1 MRTIQ
6 KQQVEDLLSQ
16 MKEAHEQIK
25 KYIGQGSIPQAM
37 ELLEDC
43 QNGAITIGTL
53 IENTEGEGH
62 PTISLLEAYCEFV
75 YRIYQKLE
83 ENSNEI
89 NADKFD
95 KQLRQRLIKVVNS
108 VKNDIPTRIEAVFLP
123 YKASMWDSLESVW
136 KAADEDPNCDAYVIP
151 IPYYDKNPDGSFR
164 EMHYEGDQ
172 YPDYVPIISYEKY
185 DFEIRKPDA
194 IYIHNPYDECNLVT
208 SVHPSFYSKKLK
220 EYTEKLVY
228 IPYFILGEIKPDNQ
242 QAVDGMKH
250 FCILPGV
257 INADKVIVQSE
268 DMRQVYIKVLTDAFG
283 KESREYWAQKI
294 LGLGSPKVDKVL
306 NTRKEDLEIP
316 EEWLRIIRKPDGS
329 WKKIIFYN
337 TSVTALL
344 QHNEKMLEKM
354 QDVFRVFWENRDEV
368 ALLWRP
374 HPLIKATIESM
385 RPQLW
390 AEYEKIVREYREEG
404 WGIYDDTADVDR
416 AVCLSDAY
424 YGDRSSVVQMCQKAC
439 KAVMIQ
445 NVAKKTNSDSG
456 IKLHIL

>member
-1 MRTIQ
+1 MRKAQ

-25 KYIGQGSIPQAM
+25 KYIRQNSIPEAM

-43 QNGAITIGTL
+43 QNGAISIGTL

-62 PTISLLEAYCEFV
+62 PTVSLLESYCELI
-75 YRIYQKLE
+75 YRIYQNLE
-83 ENSNEI
+83 ENSKEI
-89 NADKFD
+89 NIDKFD
-95 KQLRQRLIKVVNS
+95 KQLRQKLLKVVNS
-108 VKNDIPTRIEAVFLP
+108 VKNDIPTKIEAVFLP

-136 KAADEDPNCDAYVIP
+136 KAADEDPDCDAYVIP

-172 YPDYVPIISYEKY
+172 YPEYVPIVRYENY
-185 DFEIRKPDA
+185 DFEVRKPDM
-194 IYIHNPYDECNLVT
+194 IFIHNPYDENNYVT

-228 IPYFILGEIKPDNQ
+228 IPYFILGEIKPDDQ

-250 FCILPGV
+250 FCLVPGV
-257 INADKVIVQSE
+257 INADKVVVQSE

-283 KESREYWAQKI
+283 KETREYWSQKV

-329 WKKIIFYN
+329 WKKIILYN
-337 TSVTALL
+337 ISVSAFL
-344 QHNEKMLEKM
+344 QHNEKMLEKIK
-354 QDVFRVFWENRDEV
+354 DVLWIFWENRDEV

-385 RPQLW
+385 RPHLW
-390 AEYEKIVREYREEG
+390 EAYRKLVEG
-404 WGIYDDTADVDR
+404 YCMAGFGIYDDSPDMDR
-416 AVCLSDAY
+416 AVIVSDAY
-424 YGDRSSVVQMCQKAC
+424 YGDWSSIVHLYQKTG
-439 KAVMIQ
+439 KPVMIQ
-445 NVAKKTNSDSG
+445 DVE
-456 IKLHIL
+456 IM